1 MTAWGCG
8 CRDHDGFVR
17 HNQDAAVAAAT
28 VADDARSALLADLLG
43 RAAGCFPRR
52 ETRQCCG
59 QMVSGLLMELE
70 DHNCWTIAEAA
81 GHRGPHRLQHLLSR
95 AVWDEQQVLDVASA
109 WAARHLDDGDAVL
122 IVDETAD
129 EKSSADCVGAAR
141 QYSGTVGGI
150 ALCQVAVT
158 LTYATGRGHALI
170 GRALYLP
177 GACAADEEHRELAG
191 VPEEVMFATK
201 PQLADALL
209 GRADRLGIRAAF
221 VAGDEVYGGRELR
234 RSIRER
240 EMSYVMA
247 VRANHALTVGSG
259 RTMTAAAAAR
269 MIPARAWHRMRTGS
283 GTKGTRHYD
292 WAMLEV
298 ASDDTPG
305 GQDGGHSVLLVRRHR
320 YTGTLSYY
328 RCWTPGPVPLSR
340 LIAVASARWRIEE
353 DHQLAKQAAGLD
365 AGQVIRWT
373 SWHRWTAI
381 CLVAYIYLAVAVALQ
396 RQEDAG
402 SDLGAGLIPVT
413 VPELLR
419 LLRDTVIP
427 PPRRDRPHRLHW
439 SAWRRRHQHR
449 ARQAHQRWNAY
460 AETTP

>member
-1 MTAWGCG
+1 
-8 CRDHDGFVR
+8 
-17 HNQDAAVAAAT
+17 
-28 VADDARSALLADLLG
+28 
-43 RAAGCFPRR
+43 
-52 ETRQCCG
+52 
-59 QMVSGLLMELE
+59 MVSGLLMELD

-81 GHRGPHRLQHLLSR
+81 GHRGPHRLKHFLSR
-95 AVWDEQQVLDVASA
+95 AVWDDRQVLDIASA
-109 WAARHLDDGDAVL
+109 WAVSHLDDGDGVL

-129 EKSSADCVGAAR
+129 EKSSGNAAGAAR
-141 QYSGTVGGI
+141 QYSGTLGGI

-177 GACAADEEHRELAG
+177 EGCAADGEHRELAA
-191 VPEEVMFATK
+191 VPEQVMFATK
-201 PQLADALL
+201 PQLAGSLL
-209 GRADRLGIRAAF
+209 DRAHRLGIRAAF

-234 RSIRER
+234 RGIRQR
-240 EMSYVMA
+240 GMGYVMA
-247 VRANHALTVGSG
+247 VRANHTVTTSSG
-259 RTMTAAAAAR
+259 RTVTAAAVAG
-269 MIPARAWHRMRTGS
+269 MIPVRAWHRMRTGS

-298 ASDDTPG
+298 TSDDTA
-305 GQDGGHSVLLVRRHR
+305 DGHEDGHSVLLARRHR
-320 YTGTLSYY
+320 YTGQLSFY

-353 DHQLAKQAAGLD
+353 DHQLSKQVAGLD

-373 SWHRWTAI
+373 SWYRWTAI
-381 CLVAYIYLAVAVALQ
+381 CLLAYLYLAVAVALQ
-396 RQEDAG
+396 RQDDAA
-402 SDLGAGLIPVT
+402 SDPDAGLIPVT

-427 PPRRDRPHRLHW
+427 PPRRDRAHRLHW
-439 SAWRRRHQHR
+439 SAWRRRHQYR

-460 AETTP
+460 AEKTP

>member
-1 MTAWGCG
+1 M
-8 CRDHDGFVR
+8 
-17 HNQDAAVAAAT
+17 
-28 VADDARSALLADLLG
+28 L
-43 RAAGCFPRR
+43 
-52 ETRQCCG
+52 
-59 QMVSGLLMELE
+59 SGLLMELD

-95 AVWDEQQVLDVASA
+95 AVWDDQRLLDIAAA
-109 WAARHLDDGDAVL
+109 WASSHLDDGDAVL

-129 EKSSADCVGAAR
+129 EKSSANAVGAAR

-158 LTYATGRGHALI
+158 LTYATRRGHALI

-177 GACAADEEHRELAG
+177 EMCAADEEHRELAG

-201 PQLADALL
+201 PQLAGTLL
-209 GRADRLGIRAAF
+209 DRAQSLGIRAAF

-234 RSIRER
+234 RGIRWR
-240 EMSYVMA
+240 GMSYVMA
-247 VRANHALTVGSG
+247 VRANHVVTTGSG
-259 RTMTAAAAAR
+259 RTITAAAAAG

-283 GTKGTRHYD
+283 GTKETRHYD
-292 WAMLEV
+292 WAMVEV
-298 ASDDTPG
+298 TSDDTPG
-305 GQDGGHSVLLVRRHR
+305 GHDGGHSVLLARRHR
-320 YTGTLSYY
+320 YTGQLLYY

-340 LIAVASARWRIEE
+340 LIAIASARWQIEE
-353 DHQLAKQAAGLD
+353 DHQLSKQVTSLD
-365 AGQVIRWT
+365 AGQVIRWK

-381 CLVAYIYLAVAVALQ
+381 CLLAYTYLAVAVAVHREHDADSDL
-396 RQEDAG
+396 DAG
-402 SDLGAGLIPVT
+402 LVPIT

-419 LLRDTVIP
+419 LLRDIIIS
-427 PPRRDRPHRLHW
+427 PPRRDRAHRLHW
-439 SAWRRRHQHR
+439 SEWRRRHQHR